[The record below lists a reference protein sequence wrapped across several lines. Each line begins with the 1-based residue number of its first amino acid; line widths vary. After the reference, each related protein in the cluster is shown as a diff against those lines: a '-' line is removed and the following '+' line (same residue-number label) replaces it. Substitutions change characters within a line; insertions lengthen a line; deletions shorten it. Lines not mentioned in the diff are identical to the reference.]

1 MKDKTFHVYAL
12 STRELVRE
20 IIDIILPTDWDWT
33 LGISVYTPR
42 CARSEFFPWIRRGSA
57 WLQYYLIQK
66 LPESKAFC
74 NEITLCL
81 HTDYSLNHIRIIEQ

>member
-1 MKDKTFHVYAL
+1 MLYISEIL
-12 STRELVRE
+12 ELLT
-20 IIDIILPTDWDWT
+20 IDIIMPTDWDWT

-42 CARSEFFPWIRRGSA
+42 CAGSEFCLWIQRGTA
-57 WLQYYLIQK
+57 RLQYYLIQK

-74 NEITLCL
+74 DEIMLCL